1 MMKLKIKYLTP
12 NLPPITSK
20 DGDSG
25 YDLRADIKEPLTIP
39 AFGIATIPA
48 GICVELSD
56 YDMSAEH
63 SVELQIRPRSGLT
76 AKGIVAQL
84 GTVDASY
91 RGEIKINVFNF
102 NSYEVTIQPSDR
114 IAQMVICPIF
124 KPEIVKVD
132 ELSVTE
138 RGDKGFGSSGNK

>member
-1 MMKLKIKYLTP
+1 MKLKVKYLNP
-12 NLPPITSK
+12 NLPPIASK

-25 YDLRADIKEPLTIP
+25 YDLRADINEPLTIAP
-39 AFGIATIPA
+39 LGIATIPA

-56 YDMSAEH
+56 YAMSEEC
-63 SVELQIRPRSGLT
+63 SVEIQIRPRSGLT

-102 NSYEVTIQPSDR
+102 NNHEAVIQPFDR
-114 IAQMVICPIF
+114 IAQMVVCPIY
-124 KPEIVKVD
+124 KPEVIKVN
-132 ELSVTE
+132 ELGTTE